1 MSVIAP
7 SRHAQTVALVHVG
20 AMVYAVTAFVFA
32 AFMTFILF
40 SSAFSPGGGPA
51 ITLPVE
57 ASAATEVSSLSSDPE
72 TPDAHFTEVEFT
84 AEGLSPGAS
93 LLYFAPRALT
103 PIAHGI
109 VALGIMMLA
118 RNVKAGHPFAGPVV
132 RAFTLS
138 GLTIAGIG
146 SANQLLTGFG
156 TSMARWELL
165 GGTPLGGWVASAPFD
180 WTPVLIGITLGII
193 AGVFEVGRGFQRDA
207 AGLVPALR

>member
-7 SRHAQTVALVHVG
+7 SRHVQTLALVHVG
-20 AMVYAVTAFVFA
+20 ATVYAIAAFVFA
-32 AFMTFILF
+32 ALIAFALF
-40 SSAFSPGGGPA
+40 SSAFSEGGSA

-57 ASAATEVSSLSSDPE
+57 ASEATEVSSLASGPE
-72 TPDAHFTEVEFT
+72 TPDAHFTQVEFT

-93 LLYFAPRALT
+93 LLYYAPRALT
-103 PIAHGI
+103 SIAHGI

-118 RNVKAGHPFAGPVV
+118 RNVRAGRPFAGSVT
-132 RAFTLS
+132 RAFTVS

-156 TSMARWELL
+156 TSLARWELL

-180 WTPVLIGITLGII
+180 WTPVFIGVTLGII
-193 AGVFEVGRGFQRDA
+193 AGVFEAGRGFQRDA
-207 AGLVPALR
+207 AGLV

>member
-1 MSVIAP
+1 MSVLAP

-20 AMVYAVTAFVFA
+20 ATVYAIAAFGFA

-40 SSAFSPGGGPA
+40 SSAFSPGGGSA
-51 ITLPVE
+51 IALPVD
-57 ASAATEVSSLSSDPE
+57 ASAATEVSILAADPE
-72 TPDAHFTEVEFT
+72 TPDAHFTQIEFT

-118 RNVKAGHPFAGPVV
+118 KHVKTGHPFAGPVV

-138 GLTIAGIG
+138 GLAVAGIG
-146 SANQLLTGFG
+146 SANQLLTSFG

-165 GGTPLGGWVASAPFD
+165 GGTALGGWVPSTPFD
-180 WTPVLIGITLGII
+180 WTPLFIGITLGII
-193 AGVFEVGRGFQRDA
+193 AGVFEAGRGFQRDA
-207 AGLVPALR
+207 TGLV